1 MLKKWLRSFIHQQK
15 FIIQMSKDDFKRKYA
30 GSYLGIAWAFIQP
43 TISLLI
49 FWFVFQFGLKN
60 QPVDNIPFI
69 LWLSAAM
76 IPWNFFADAL
86 QSATNAIVETSY
98 LVKKVLFKV
107 EILPLIK
114 IYSSLMVHLF
124 FIVFLVT
131 LFFIYGYYPNIYY
144 LQIPY
149 YLVCLFVLLL
159 GLSWITSALVVFLKD
174 VGQLI
179 SMLLQF
185 GFWLTPIFYSYTMLP
200 EKYAFLIKL
209 NPLYYITEGYRGV
222 FIYRFWFW
230 ERPELTLYFWIVAL
244 VILLIGYLLF
254 KRLRPHFADVL

>member
-1 MLKKWLRSFIHQQK
+1 MFKNWLRSFVQQQK

-43 TISLLI
+43 TINLLI

-60 QPVDNIPFI
+60 QPVDDVPFI

-76 IPWNFFADAL
+76 IPWNFFAEAL

-114 IYSSLMVHLF
+114 IYSSLMIHLF
-124 FIVFLVT
+124 FILFLFV
-131 LFFIYGYYPNIYY
+131 LFSIYGYYPDIYY

-149 YLVCLFVLLL
+149 YLVCLFVIIL
-159 GLSWITSALVVFLKD
+159 GLSWITSSLVVFLKD
-174 VGQLI
+174 IGQLI

-185 GFWLTPIFYSYTMLP
+185 GFWLTPIFYSFSALP
-200 EKYAFLIKL
+200 AKYGFLIKL
-209 NPLYYITEGYRGV
+209 NPIYYITEGYRGI

-230 ERPELTLYFWIVAL
+230 ERPQLTIYFWIVSI
-244 VILLIGYLLF
+244 VILFIGRLLF